1 VCAGLAI
8 SKDGALC
15 AALRQLGHYAT
26 TCKTGVDDQ
35 SPSSGAFSDGDD
47 DDDDDDDEV
56 QNRNGE
62 VGKRT
67 GVRRTE
73 GHWQQIAAAERDY
86 DGAPVDY
93 AAEMRDWHLVADAA
107 HAVGLLHGRLLHISS
122 ATTTATHKTPGDS
135 GIGRTRLRLVAAL
148 SQTVVDHRS
157 YTAASAAVLSG
168 QQTVLPGA
176 VGGGTAQQGASLRLG
191 MPVPLG
197 QDVYYFDFK
206 DSTEGLR
213 LLAAVRRAYRE
224 EWGRRTQAAQR
235 RREAAR
241 RPHDIR
247 AARTYPPYTRTLE
260 RLLDQPLSQLPVT
273 PTSR

>member
-1 VCAGLAI
+1 MCAGLAI

-35 SPSSGAFSDGDD
+35 SPSSGAFSDDD
-47 DDDDDDDEV
+47 DGGGDNDDEV

-73 GHWQQIAAAERDY
+73 SRWQQIAAAERDY

-122 ATTTATHKTPGDS
+122 ATTTTTTATQKTSGDS

-168 QQTVLPGA
+168 QQTVLPG
-176 VGGGTAQQGASLRLG
+176 
-191 MPVPLG
+191 
-197 QDVYYFDFK
+197 
-206 DSTEGLR
+206 
-213 LLAAVRRAYRE
+213 
-224 EWGRRTQAAQR
+224 
-235 RREAAR
+235 
-241 RPHDIR
+241 
-247 AARTYPPYTRTLE
+247 
-260 RLLDQPLSQLPVT
+260 
-273 PTSR
+273 